1 MHPPTCQRNDHGCRL
16 EKQNLAPVDTLLSP
30 VILFFVLRALAAVL
44 RSDLM
49 IPEAMAKAISK
60 SWW

>member
-1 MHPPTCQRNDHGCRL
+1 MHPPTCQRNHQGCRL

-49 IPEAMAKAISK
+49 IPEAMAKAISQ